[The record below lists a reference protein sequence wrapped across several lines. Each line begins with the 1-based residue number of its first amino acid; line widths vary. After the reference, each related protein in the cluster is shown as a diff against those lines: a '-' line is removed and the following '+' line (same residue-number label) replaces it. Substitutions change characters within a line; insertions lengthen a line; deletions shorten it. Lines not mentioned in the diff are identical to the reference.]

1 MVNERSQ
8 MRQNKARWI
17 CDKRGITDEDGY
29 LRTLAAITHEEYM
42 HRIQPL
48 LDMKSRVLMFKL
60 PHYLVYPDGRFDAM
74 PIKYTPEEAKFLAQV
89 DELIAGVARELGF
102 TATPTP
108 PPSPQPT
115 PATTP
120 AEPGSTPPAPR

>member
-1 MVNERSQ
+1 MDYIEAVGASLHQMRMADERSQ

-17 CDKRGITDEDGY
+17 CDKQGITDEDGY

-60 PHYLVYPDGRFDAM
+60 PRYLVHTDGRFEAM
-74 PIKYTPEEAKFLAQV
+74 PIEYTPEETKFLAQV

-102 TATPTP
+102 A
-108 PPSPQPT
+108 S
-115 PATTP
+115 
-120 AEPGSTPPAPR
+120 